1 MNLVGLYYRVG
12 RDRDRQIRH
21 MKIPYETEK
30 MWMLI
35 FLMRQER
42 YDTVYF
48 FYVRDESNTRL
59 NSKFRAR
66 PRQDR
71 ESRCLFL
78 QDRDEKQLLMKK
90 YAVYLANFC

>member
-48 FYVRDESNTRL
+48 SYVRDESNTRL

-66 PRQDR
+66 PRGDR
-71 ESRCLFL
+71 ESRCFFF
-78 QDRDEKQLLMKK
+78 RPK
-90 YAVYLANFC
+90 